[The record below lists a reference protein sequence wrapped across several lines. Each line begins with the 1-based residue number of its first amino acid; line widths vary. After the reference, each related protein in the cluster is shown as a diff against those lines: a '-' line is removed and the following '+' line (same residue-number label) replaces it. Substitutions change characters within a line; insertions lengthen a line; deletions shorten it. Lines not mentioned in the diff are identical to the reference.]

1 MSMITAYDFAKVQ
14 SGTYTFGTNDASKA
28 LRELAD
34 RIDAGRVIVEKVNVT
49 TVARAEE
56 FTETVLV
63 MRFEE
68 SQP

>member
-1 MSMITAYDFAKVQ
+1 MSTLTAYDFARTQ
-14 SGTYTFGTNDASKA
+14 SGLYTFGTDDASKA

-49 TVARAEE
+49 TVARADA

-68 SQP
+68 QSV